1 MALTPNGYLTPSAE
15 LASSI
20 QRPKQSCVAHHL
32 HQLRSPH
39 QLRPRHRPP
48 LLLLRGSLRSSA
60 AFFNAL
66 QHSSGLTIFAFGGAF
81 TSSIAYFRKRISAFL
96 HGINRFSL
104 EAENL
109 SFQWERTKLKGQPK
123 NIDPKH

>member
-1 MALTPNGYLTPSAE
+1 MV
-15 LASSI
+15 
-20 QRPKQSCVAHHL
+20 SCW
-32 HQLRSPH
+32 S
-39 QLRPRHRPP
+39 
-48 LLLLRGSLRSSA
+48 

-66 QHSSGLTIFAFGGAF
+66 QHSSALTIFVFFGGAF

-109 SFQWERTKLKGQPK
+109 SFQWERTKPKGQPK